1 MNRFAGKHVIQVPVA
16 DGIRKTENFLIGLK
30 QDAPIFKGVKED
42 GKAENTEKENGLEF
56 ISI

>member
-16 DGIRKTENFLIGLK
+16 DGIRKTENLLKRAVK

-42 GKAENTEKENGLEF
+42 GKSESIEGEKD
-56 ISI
+56 